1 MNQRAPRRSW
11 LWIFAQV
18 VSRIGTTVL
27 FDLKTFG
34 RENIPARGGALLLA
48 NHQSYLDPVLVAVQ
62 LRRPVSFMA
71 KSELFEQSR
80 FLAWLIRSLH
90 AFPVKRRTADVGA
103 MKEALARLS
112 EGNILNMYPEGT
124 RTETGEI
131 GPLLPG
137 IALVVKRAGVPVIP
151 VVIDGSYHAW
161 GKGSKGVRR
170 HPVRILYGRPLRLEG
185 LRGNEVLPLID
196 RTLRSMLSELREKS
210 KQLDDQSGCGP
221 T

>member
-1 MNQRAPRRSW
+1 MNQPTPQRSF
-11 LWIFAQV
+11 LWRCCQV
-18 VSRIGTTVL
+18 IARLGSTLL

-34 RENIPARGGALLLA
+34 RENIPRRGGALLLA

-71 KSELFEQSR
+71 KSELFEQSK
-80 FLAWLIRSLH
+80 FFTWLIRSLH

-131 GPLLPG
+131 GPILPG
-137 IALVVKRAGVPVIP
+137 IALVVKRADVPVIP
-151 VVIDGSYHAW
+151 VVIDGSYYAW
-161 GKGSKGVRR
+161 GKGSKKPQA
-170 HPVRILYGRPLRLEG
+170 HPIRIMYGKPLELDG
-185 LRGNEVLPLID
+185 LKANEILPLID
-196 RTLRSMLSELREKS
+196 RTLRSMLVELREKS
-210 KQLDDQSGCGP
+210 KTL
-221 T
+221 